1 MGGRDSQRVWN
12 KHVHAAIFK
21 MDNQQGPLW
30 YGTWNPAQ
38 CYGASWMGGEF
49 GGEWIHV
56 YVWLNPFTVCLKL
69 SQHCLLT
76 DWWGKRTKTKSVG
89 RTLFQRQH
97 SSVQSLGGVR
107 LFATPWIA
115 ACQAS
120 LSITSSRSLLK
131 LMSIESWVMSN
142 HLILCHPLLPSVF
155 PRIKVRVR
163 LNGNRA
169 ERQWLGHCERKCCC
183 KVTYSGW

>member
-76 DWWGKRTKTKSVG
+76 DCVCAQLCLTFCDPMNCSPPVSSVHG
-89 RTLFQRQH
+89 LFQARILERVAISYLSGSSQSRDWSCVSCVSCTGRQ
-97 SSVQSLGGVR
+97 
-107 LFATPWIA
+107 
-115 ACQAS
+115 
-120 LSITSSRSLLK
+120 
-131 LMSIESWVMSN
+131 
-142 HLILCHPLLPSVF
+142 ILYHCVTWETQYK
-155 PRIKVRVR
+155 IK
-163 LNGNRA
+163 
-169 ERQWLGHCERKCCC
+169 
-183 KVTYSGW
+183 SF